1 MESDKRYFIEGLF
14 VVVLSLAAA
23 FFFVWIAGGTH
34 RDDVLY
40 RIRFAESVSGLAQGD
55 PVKYRGVDV
64 GTVKHLSIAADDP
77 RLVQVDV
84 LLRKDTPVKTDTT
97 ASLKL
102 KGMTGVMFVELNG
115 ASPEAP
121 SLASATPPGRVP
133 EIVAEKSSLSVA
145 MEQLPRML
153 ERFSAIQG
161 QLPEVIAKFS
171 QIENQTKKV
180 LSDVG
185 EVTAKVKENPSLLLR
200 PPKNKDADKAGAER

>member
-1 MESDKRYFIEGLF
+1 METNKNYFLVGLF
-14 VVVLSLAAA
+14 VIIMIV
-23 FFFVWIAGGTH
+23 AGLGFTLWLTSAGKGGYDH
-34 RDDVLY
+34 Y

-102 KGMTGVMFVELNG
+102 KGLTGVMFVELNG

-133 EIVAEKSSLSVA
+133 EIVAEKSSLSTA

-153 ERFSAIQG
+153 ERFSAIEG

-200 PPKNKDADKAGAER
+200 PPKDKDKDAR

>member
-1 MESDKRYFIEGLF
+1 MDPPLLSRAATRQKELSFR
-14 VVVLSLAAA
+14 LSLGATRA
-23 FFFVWIAGGTH
+23 
-34 RDDVLY
+34 
-40 RIRFAESVSGLAQGD
+40 
-55 PVKYRGVDV
+55 
-64 GTVKHLSIAADDP
+64 
-77 RLVQVDV
+77 RLVRQLLTESLLLATMGGALGMLVGRWSQQLLPVTAGRVAPLDWRV
-84 LLRKDTPVKTDTT
+84 LTFVLAVTG
-97 ASLKL
+97 L
-102 KGMTGVMFVELNG
+102 TGVMFVELNG

-133 EIVAEKSSLSVA
+133 EIVAEKSSLSTA

-153 ERFSAIQG
+153 ERFSAIEG

-200 PPKNKDADKAGAER
+200 PPKDKDKDAR